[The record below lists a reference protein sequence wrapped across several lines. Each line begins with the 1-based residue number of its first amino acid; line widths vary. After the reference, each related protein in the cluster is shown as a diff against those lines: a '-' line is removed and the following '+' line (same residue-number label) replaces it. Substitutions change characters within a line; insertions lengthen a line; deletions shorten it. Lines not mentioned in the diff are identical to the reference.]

1 MRSLTSF
8 CKQRRAAR
16 AAVLGFAAV
25 AAFTGVAAWAAGPAD
40 LIAAQEEKL
49 RAAMVAS
56 DVATLQKLWAPE
68 YVSTSAV
75 GHAST
80 RADSLVAYTAKLVDV
95 DEARTSGLDVRS
107 YGNVAVALGVL
118 DWKGRAAG
126 QPFEQ
131 RARFQHVWALR
142 EGQWQL
148 VASQMTLVSATG
160 RSGAR

>member
-1 MRSLTSF
+1 MQNRSQTP
-8 CKQRRAAR
+8 RPRAALV
-16 AAVLGFAAV
+16 AYALAVLALG
-25 AAFTGVAAWAAGPAD
+25 TLGPGPARAD
-40 LIAAQEEKL
+40 ATTDAIAAQEEKF

-56 DVATLQKLWAPE
+56 DVASLQRLWGRE

-80 RADSLVAYTAKLVDV
+80 RAESLAAYTAKLVDV
-95 DEARTSGLDVRS
+95 DDARISGLDVRT
-107 YGNVAVALGVL
+107 YGNVAVSLGLL
-118 DWKGRAAG
+118 DWRGRAAG

-142 EGQWQL
+142 DGQWQL